1 MGKETHRPAAA
12 GAWAIVPGR
21 LRPRSGAGVT
31 RSLRARVVPA
41 LYEGLTGRRPWSELA
56 RLRALQ
62 WGTPEELEARALGRL
77 RPLIEHSVAHVRH
90 YRDLFR
96 AAGIAPGDL
105 RSLDDLARV
114 PISRKADLDPE
125 TTDRAIADNLP
136 AWRRVPGHTA
146 GSTGRPFR
154 FWADRAATD
163 SWLGSYL
170 LFREWA
176 GAPFG
181 ATMVWIP
188 GPAHSSR
195 AAAAMARLRSAATGV
210 LLGERALHLSDFEP
224 DAVELGRRLPRSVA
238 DRGYAIWGF
247 PSYIARLAAQLLEGA
262 AELAARPAVVFTY
275 AETLSLLNR
284 RAIERAFGCPVAN
297 HYSSWEVLHLAQTCP
312 DNPELLHVNSE
323 RAIVRVVG
331 EDDRPAP
338 PGTPGRVVVTDLAN
352 QVMPFINYEIGDW
365 AVAGGRC
372 PCGRGFPTLA
382 SIEGRLGETLRTPAG
397 RTILPIALCRFLNI
411 GARAHPYLWE
421 YQAVQLAP
429 DEVLFKVV
437 PTRHLTPGVAEWLR
451 TRLEGFLGPGVH
463 VTVERVERIPV
474 EPSGKRWLVKT
485 GLPAASR

>member
-1 MGKETHRPAAA
+1 
-12 GAWAIVPGR
+12 
-21 LRPRSGAGVT
+21 
-31 RSLRARVVPA
+31 
-41 LYEGLTGRRPWSELA
+41 
-56 RLRALQ
+56 
-62 WGTPEELEARALGRL
+62 
-77 RPLIEHSVAHVRH
+77 
-90 YRDLFR
+90 
-96 AAGIAPGDL
+96 
-105 RSLDDLARV
+105 
-114 PISRKADLDPE
+114 
-125 TTDRAIADNLP
+125 
-136 AWRRVPGHTA
+136 
-146 GSTGRPFR
+146 
-154 FWADRAATD
+154 
-163 SWLGSYL
+163 
-170 LFREWA
+170 
-176 GAPFG
+176 
-181 ATMVWIP
+181 
-188 GPAHSSR
+188 
-195 AAAAMARLRSAATGV
+195 
-210 LLGERALHLSDFEP
+210 
-224 DAVELGRRLPRSVA
+224 
-238 DRGYAIWGF
+238 
-247 PSYIARLAAQLLEGA
+247 
-262 AELAARPAVVFTY
+262 
-275 AETLSLLNR
+275 
-284 RAIERAFGCPVAN
+284 
-297 HYSSWEVLHLAQTCP
+297 VLHLAQTCP

-352 QVMPFINYEIGDW
+352 HVMPFINYEIGDW